1 MFTLQLL
8 SYEPSKLHIL
18 PSCFL
23 SSCPFPFVN
32 RFSTVVSSDGTLR
45 RLLRPH
51 KPCGRAECLILI
63 SCSEGVRWEKVLER
77 SFLERVENLVLTS
90 REARDRP
97 AGGLSE
103 EYGLLLLID
112 TNDQAT
118 PTTVQTPATKRR

>member
-1 MFTLQLL
+1 M
-8 SYEPSKLHIL
+8 
-18 PSCFL
+18 
-23 SSCPFPFVN
+23 
-32 RFSTVVSSDGTLR
+32 
-45 RLLRPH
+45 
-51 KPCGRAECLILI
+51 
-63 SCSEGVRWEKVLER
+63 LER

>member
-1 MFTLQLL
+1 M
-8 SYEPSKLHIL
+8 
-18 PSCFL
+18 
-23 SSCPFPFVN
+23 
-32 RFSTVVSSDGTLR
+32 
-45 RLLRPH
+45 
-51 KPCGRAECLILI
+51 
-63 SCSEGVRWEKVLER
+63 LER

-103 EYGLLLLID
+103 EYGLLLID